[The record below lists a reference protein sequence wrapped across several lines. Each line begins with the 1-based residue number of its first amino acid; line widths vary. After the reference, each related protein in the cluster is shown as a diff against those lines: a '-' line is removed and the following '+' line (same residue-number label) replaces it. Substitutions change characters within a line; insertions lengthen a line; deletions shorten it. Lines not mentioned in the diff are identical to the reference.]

1 LSIIDCLIFLWE
13 HRLNAGSFKA
23 LPAVPKWSDFDDCH
37 DLPFCVVFEL
47 TLNVQANM
55 IRSENG
61 QSQIQSRRLKK
72 DEWAKLKRAFVF
84 GHSLGAISQAT
95 GISRGTLSA
104 RSARHKWSQDRA
116 PGTEILRKG
125 NDWK

>member
-1 LSIIDCLIFLWE
+1 MAYDA
-13 HRLNAGSFKA
+13 R
-23 LPAVPKWSDFDDCH
+23 AVA
-37 DLPFCVVFEL
+37 FCVLLKV

-55 IRSENG
+55 IHSQNG
-61 QSQIQSRRLKK
+61 QSQSQPRRLKK
-72 DEWAKLKRAFVF
+72 DEWAKLKHAFVF

-104 RSARHKWSQDRA
+104 HSARHKWSRDRP

-125 NDWK
+125 KNENE